1 MKLAAF
7 LLALLT
13 LFGPTAEGT
22 SGDKTIFLVRH
33 AEKCNEPAGDPD
45 LTEYGRQ
52 RAQDLTRVLMDVELD
67 AIYSTPFKRTLNTAL
82 PLAQMHGVKIIETP
96 AESGFM
102 EAMVSRIKAG
112 RAHNILISGHSNTT
126 PVVVNLL
133 GWQVASINDVN
144 KAFALPFLG
153 AITGVFITLM
163 LAVVLLVFQNSW
175 YDEY

>member
-7 LLALLT
+7 LLAFLT
-13 LFGPTAEGT
+13 LFGPTAEGI

-33 AEKCNEPAGDPD
+33 AEKCTEPAGDPD

-67 AIYSTPFKRTLNTAL
+67 AIYSTPFKRTLNTAR

-112 RAHNILISGHSNTT
+112 EAHNILISGHSNTT

-133 GWQVASINDVN
+133 AGTTYENLDESEYDR
-144 KAFALPFLG
+144 L
-153 AITGVFITLM
+153 FI
-163 LAVVLLVFQNSW
+163 VVLHNDGAASVSILRYGAPSGPS
-175 YDEY
+175 EAC